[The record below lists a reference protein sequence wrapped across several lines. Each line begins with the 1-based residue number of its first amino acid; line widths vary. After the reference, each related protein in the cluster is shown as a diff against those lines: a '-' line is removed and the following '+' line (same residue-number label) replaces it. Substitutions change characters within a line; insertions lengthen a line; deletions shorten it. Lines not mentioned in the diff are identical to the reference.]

1 MNSRERILGALK
13 GEDIDY
19 VPFIIEWNVT
29 QKLHEKL
36 AWNDER
42 GRLALHVKHGWDAEV
57 RAGAWVSLSPEVNVR
72 RDVTNGIISQQ
83 WETPAVVLNEQ
94 LRLTDDWDQL
104 ELQGRYLGLAS
115 DFRTTRYITYPF
127 KDECDLEA
135 LPYIF
140 PVDSPSDISSLTS
153 HYYRQRKLADEF
165 GFPLIAHLDAG
176 MDWLFW
182 LFPME
187 DAIYRAVDN
196 PGFIKRI
203 LDHIN
208 AAKYKRLELLL
219 SLGVDAVARRGWY
232 EGADIWSPDLLAQ
245 FAWPAIKKEAE
256 LARGYGKP
264 YVYIIDTG
272 FKAIAADLAALPIDG
287 ILGADPG
294 TGEMSMCEIHAAFPD
309 ISLWGGLSA
318 RRDFAAESPDAAAD
332 AIEEAIAVYDKHRLI
347 LGMSASYRHYYP
359 WENFLS
365 AERAWIKMRAGK

>member
-19 VPFIIEWNVT
+19 APFVIEWNVT

-42 GRLALHVKHGWDAEV
+42 ERLALHVRQGWDAEV
-57 RAGAWVSLSPEVNVR
+57 RAGMWVSLSPEVTVR
-72 RDVTNGIISQQ
+72 RDITDGIITQK
-83 WETPAVVLNEQ
+83 WETPAVTLNER
-94 LRLTDDWDQL
+94 LRLTDDWDQS
-104 ELQGRYLGLAS
+104 ELSGRYLGLAS

-127 KDECDLEA
+127 KNERDLDA

-140 PVDSPSDISSLTS
+140 PIDSPSDLESLTA
-153 HYYRQRKLADEF
+153 HYHRQRKLADEF
-165 GFPLIAHLDAG
+165 GFPLIAHMDAG

-182 LFPME
+182 LFPLE
-187 DAIYRAVDN
+187 DAIYRAVDD
-196 PGFIKRI
+196 PGFIHRI
-203 LDHIN
+203 LDQIN

-232 EGADIWSPDLLAQ
+232 EGADIWSPELLAR
-245 FAWPAIKKEAE
+245 FAWPAVKKEAE
-256 LARGYGKP
+256 LARGYGAP
-264 YVYIIDTG
+264 YIYIIDTG
-272 FKAIAADLAALPIDG
+272 FKAIAKELAALPIDC

-294 TGEMSMCEIHAAFPD
+294 TGEMTMREIKSAFPD

-318 RRDFAAESPDAAAD
+318 RRDFAAETPDAAAA
-332 AIEEAIAVYDKHRLI
+332 AIEEAIGVYGKHRLI

-359 WENFLS
+359 WANFEA
-365 AERAWIKMRAGK
+365 AERAWKRLRK